1 MEEAK
6 KLVKD
11 NGGNIH
17 VRQVSS
23 MPRTLEVMPRMK
35 KRYSFR
41 KDYPSEFKYRCK
53 CLILFQNLD
62 GVDVILFGLYVYE
75 HDETNAPP
83 NQRAV
88 YVSYLDSIYYMR
100 PRNMRTFV
108 YHELLTSYLDYV
120 RCKGYSTAHIWACP
134 PLKGDDYIL
143 FAKPED
149 QKTPKDDRLRQWYID
164 MLQECQRRGIVGKM
178 TNAHEL
184 YFSNDKNDATVLPY
198 MEGDYFPGELEN
210 IIKDIDEG
218 KNLSKKPDKSS
229 KSKGKKDGSKKKK
242 AKKGNREGTRSGGL
256 DQDLLAASG
265 IQPEGV
271 DVKSIQEGGKDYVMS
286 RLGETIYRMKDNFI
300 VAYLNWE
307 GQSPENMVVPKDIM
321 EYREKHGIKAIKP
334 CSESDESKVEAKNED
349 EKKADDSTD
358 VPDKVESVDAAKE
371 DVTVK
376 TEPDGEE
383 KKNDSSDVANGEV
396 KVKAEPDETQSKSES
411 SGADAE
417 KNVEG
422 NGAEDAKP
430 EEATKDDKADGDGA
444 EKVEDAGATSEKEKD
459 DKPSSN
465 PEEEAKSEDEKTKAE
480 AADEKPDAVM
490 ADAEGEKDND
500 EEEKSGAG
508 ESKEETKPEVEEK
521 EEEKKGEE
529 EDGEEEQKKPEEE
542 NEVKAKDGEENEK
555 EEEKKPDEDEK
566 MPDGEDKE
574 EEDKPDGEDK
584 EEEKKADGD
593 DQKEE
598 KKAEEASEEKKS
610 TVEEEKDSKPK
621 PDGDVTKPDGESEK
635 ESKSEGDAVKT
646 EDASAEKTDD
656 KEKGET
662 KDVEMKDAQPEGAKS
677 PAREGKF
684 AAMEKRKKDLEGDEE
699 APKPEEAKSK
709 PEETPSKSMTRDSKG
724 RLVKIID
731 DDEEEMD
738 CEFLNNRQ
746 LFLNLCQGNHYQ
758 FDSLR
763 RAKHTSMMVLWHL
776 HNRDAPKFVQ
786 QCALCSRE
794 ILQGKRY
801 HCPTCADFDQCY
813 ECLRNPNI
821 PRHPH
826 PLQAIPVGNA
836 QSNLTPEQRKERQ
849 RSIQLH
855 MTLLLHASTC
865 RSTSCA
871 SANCAK
877 MKGLLK
883 HGTQCKVKATG
894 GCNVCKRIWALL
906 QIHAKQ
912 CKQDNCPVP
921 NCMAIRE
928 RYRQL
933 QLQQQAMDD
942 RRRQMMN
949 QTYHQQAR

>member
-1 MEEAK
+1 LKKSSLDKKKNNEVPEESWVQCDRCERWIHQICALFNTRQNKDQRSEFVCASCTVVERKQKNAPEPTSTTPMAEDLPRTKLSEQLEKHIRIKLKEREKNEVKTKMAENEGMTTEEAK
-6 KLVKD
+6 KLVTD
-11 NGGNIH
+11 NGGEIY

-23 MPRTLEVMPRMK
+23 MTRTLEVMPRMK
-35 KRYSFR
+35 KRYSFK
-41 KDYPSEFKYRCK
+41 KDYPNEFKFRCK

-75 HDETNAPP
+75 HDESNAPP

-100 PRNMRTFV
+100 PRKMRTFV
-108 YHELLTSYLDYV
+108 YHELLSSYLDYV

-149 QKTPKDDRLRQWYID
+149 QKIPKDERLRQWYID
-164 MLQECQRRGIVGKM
+164 MLQDCQRRGIVGKM
-178 TNAHEL
+178 TNAYDL
-184 YFSNDKNDATVLPY
+184 YFANDKNDATVLPY

-218 KNLSKKPDKSS
+218 KNLSKKPDKSG
-229 KSKGKKDGSKKKK
+229 KGKKDGTKKKK
-242 AKKGNREGTRSGGL
+242 AKKGGREGTRSGGL
-256 DQDLLAASG
+256 DAELLAASG

-271 DVKSIQEGGKDYVMS
+271 DVRSLQEGGRDYVMS
-286 RLGETIYRMKDNFI
+286 RLGETINRMKDNFI
-300 VAYLNWE
+300 VAYLNWD

-321 EYREKHGIKAIKP
+321 EYRAKHGIKVLKPSSSEESTVKIEELDDKKDGDSAKAPVKVESSDTTKESTDSAAKPAAIEDN
-334 CSESDESKVEAKNED
+334 SSGAADGKVEAKAASGVKE
-349 EKKADDSTD
+349 ET
-358 VPDKVESVDAAKE
+358 KVEGDAADAKPAAATE
-371 DVTVK
+371 NGEAGGNGAAKK
-376 TEPDGEE
+376 TEADGEE
-383 KKNDSSDVANGEV
+383 KKEEKDGETSTEPEEEGGKAKGDAAEEMPDAVSSGANGE
-396 KVKAEPDETQSKSES
+396 EC
-411 SGADAE
+411 
-417 KNVEG
+417 
-422 NGAEDAKP
+422 
-430 EEATKDDKADGDGA
+430 KD
-444 EKVEDAGATSEKEKD
+444 
-459 DKPSSN
+459 
-465 PEEEAKSEDEKTKAE
+465 
-480 AADEKPDAVM
+480 
-490 ADAEGEKDND
+490 
-500 EEEKSGAG
+500 
-508 ESKEETKPEVEEK
+508 
-521 EEEKKGEE
+521 
-529 EDGEEEQKKPEEE
+529 
-542 NEVKAKDGEENEK
+542 
-555 EEEKKPDEDEK
+555 
-566 MPDGEDKE
+566 
-574 EEDKPDGEDK
+574 
-584 EEEKKADGD
+584 
-593 DQKEE
+593 
-598 KKAEEASEEKKS
+598 EEKKS
-610 TVEEEKDSKPK
+610 EEVKSNGDNKPEGEAVKEEKS
-621 PDGDVTKPDGESEK
+621 
-635 ESKSEGDAVKT
+635 SEGEEVNDGKKSDVEGKDGKKPEGEVKSADASAVKT
-646 EDASAEKTDD
+646 EEKKDGDAKDD
-656 KEKGET
+656 
-662 KDVEMKDAQPEGAKS
+662 EMKDAQSEGSKS

-684 AAMEKRKKDLEGDEE
+684 AAMEKRKKELGGDD
-699 APKPEEAKSK
+699 APKAEEAKSK

-794 ILQGKRY
+794 ILQGMRY
-801 HCPTCADFDQCY
+801 HCPTCADFDMCN
-813 ECLRNPNI
+813 ECRRNPNI

-826 PLQAIPVGNA
+826 PLQAIPVGSQ
-836 QSNLTPEQRKERQ
+836 QSALTPEQRKERQ

-865 RSTSCA
+865 RSTECS

-883 HGTQCKVKATG
+883 HGTQCKIKANG

-912 CKQDNCPVP
+912 CKQENCPVP

-949 QTYHQQAR
+949 QTYHQKAR

>member
-1 MEEAK
+1 MT
-6 KLVKD
+6 D
-11 NGGNIH
+11 NGGEIY

-23 MPRTLEVMPRMK
+23 MTRTLEVMPRMK
-35 KRYSFR
+35 KRYSFK
-41 KDYPSEFKYRCK
+41 KDYPSEFKFRCK

-75 HDETNAPP
+75 HDESNAPP

-100 PRNMRTFV
+100 PRKMRTFV

-120 RCKGYSTAHIWACP
+120 RRKGYSTAHIWACP

-149 QKTPKDDRLRQWYID
+149 QKIPKDERLRQWYID

-178 TNAHEL
+178 TNAYDL
-184 YFSNDKNDATVLPY
+184 YFANDKNHATVLPY

-218 KNLSKKPDKSS
+218 KNLSKKPDKSG
-229 KSKGKKDGSKKKK
+229 KGKKDGKKKKK
-242 AKKGNREGTRSGGL
+242 AKKGGREGTRSGGL
-256 DQDLLAASG
+256 DADLLAASG

-271 DVKSIQEGGKDYVMS
+271 DVKSLQEGGRDYVMQ
-286 RLGETIYRMKDNFI
+286 RLGETINRMKDNFI
-300 VAYLNWE
+300 VAYLNWD

-321 EYREKHGIKAIKP
+321 EYREKHGIKVLKSGS
-334 CSESDESKVEAKNED
+334 SEESTVKIEVLD
-349 EKKADDSTD
+349 EKKEGDSTKAP
-358 VPDKVESVDAAKE
+358 VKVESADTPKETKEGSDSDAKPAAGDKNSSGDADGKVETKAAAVKVEVDAEEAKPEVAASAAQETEEAGTNGDAKE
-371 DVTVK
+371 VAAN
-376 TEPDGEE
+376 GEE
-383 KKNDSSDVANGEV
+383 KKEGSGGETSSKPEDE
-396 KVKAEPDETQSKSES
+396 KAE
-411 SGADAE
+411 
-417 KNVEG
+417 
-422 NGAEDAKP
+422 
-430 EEATKDDKADGDGA
+430 GDGA
-444 EKVEDAGATSEKEKD
+444 K
-459 DKPSSN
+459 
-465 PEEEAKSEDEKTKAE
+465 
-480 AADEKPDAVM
+480 EKPDAVM
-490 ADAEGEKDND
+490 
-500 EEEKSGAG
+500 S
-508 ESKEETKPEVEEK
+508 EVN
-521 EEEKKGEE
+521 G
-529 EDGEEEQKKPEEE
+529 
-542 NEVKAKDGEENEK
+542 
-555 EEEKKPDEDEK
+555 
-566 MPDGEDKE
+566 
-574 EEDKPDGEDK
+574 GEDK
-584 EEEKKADGD
+584 EEEKKSEDVKSNGEVKSEAKAAEEENKSEGETTV
-593 DQKEE
+593 KEE
-598 KKAEEASEEKKS
+598 NKSEGETVSEEKKS
-610 TVEEEKDSKPK
+610 GDEEGKDEKKPE
-621 PDGDVTKPDGESEK
+621 GETKSADAPAVKAE
-635 ESKSEGDAVKT
+635 ESKDGNS
-646 EDASAEKTDD
+646 
-656 KEKGET
+656 
-662 KDVEMKDAQPEGAKS
+662 KDVEMKDAQSQETKS
-677 PAREGKF
+677 PSRSEREGKF
-684 AAMEKRKKDLEGDEE
+684 AAMAKKKKELEDEDP
-699 APKPEEAKSK
+699 PKPEEAKSK
-709 PEETPSKSMTRDSKG
+709 PEETPSKSPTMTKDSKG

-794 ILQGKRY
+794 ILQGMRY
-801 HCPTCADFDQCY
+801 HCPTCADFDMCQ
-813 ECLRNPNI
+813 ECRRNPNI

-826 PLQAIPVGNA
+826 PLQAIPVGSQ
-836 QSNLTPEQRKERQ
+836 QSSLTPEQRKERQ

-865 RSTSCA
+865 RSPECQ

-883 HGTQCKVKATG
+883 HGTTCKVKANG

-949 QTYHQQAR
+949 QTYHQKAR